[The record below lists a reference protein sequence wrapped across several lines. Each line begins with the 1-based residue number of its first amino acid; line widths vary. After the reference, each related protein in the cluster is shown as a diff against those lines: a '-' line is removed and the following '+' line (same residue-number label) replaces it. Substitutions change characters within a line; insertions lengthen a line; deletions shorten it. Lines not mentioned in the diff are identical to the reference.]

1 MRVTRAEVIKTASDM
16 ADRNGL
22 HNVSLKAIAENL
34 GIRTPS
40 LYNHIGSL
48 DELLREIAH
57 SGMRT
62 MNEKILGAAAILS
75 LATACSSK
83 NVNEPTANESSQ
95 SASSES
101 SSNGMDESSPMDDL
115 KEDAK
120 DAVLPSEGT
129 ADAKQSTLT
138 GTISDIKDFMF
149 TITAD
154 GTDYEFSFE
163 QDQKPDGLSDVKDGD
178 KVTVTYTGTVSEVD
192 AFSGTV
198 LSVKKAE

>member
-62 MNEKILGAAAILS
+62 MNEKMIRAMYMEMGR
-75 LATACSSK
+75 K
-83 NVNEPTANESSQ
+83 
-95 SASSES
+95 
-101 SSNGMDESSPMDDL
+101 
-115 KEDAK
+115 
-120 DAVLPSEGT
+120 PSE
-129 ADAKQSTLT
+129 AQ
-138 GTISDIKDFMF
+138 IKKIM
-149 TITAD
+149 
-154 GTDYEFSFE
+154 S
-163 QDQKPDGLSDVKDGD
+163 
-178 KVTVTYTGTVSEVD
+178 
-192 AFSGTV
+192 
-198 LSVKKAE
+198 SVMSQYK